1 MIKSQSTPL
10 FEPATSGDLQTA
22 RLGPSDDTLR
32 RTGSSVFSKNYDP
45 IDLSEWNKSVITSFP
60 SSLQFYYT
68 YHNRYG
74 WVSKL
79 KELAFLSDLF
89 RAIDTDKSGA
99 INKQEFGT
107 DYFLKVKL
115 SPIIKL
121 DSIYNTRLE
130 NDAASC

>member
-10 FEPATSGDLQTA
+10 FEPATSGGLGA
-22 RLGPSDDTLR
+22 RLGPTDDTLR

-60 SSLQFYYT
+60 NSLQFYDT

-107 DYFLKVKL
+107 D
-115 SPIIKL
+115 
-121 DSIYNTRLE
+121 
-130 NDAASC
+130 